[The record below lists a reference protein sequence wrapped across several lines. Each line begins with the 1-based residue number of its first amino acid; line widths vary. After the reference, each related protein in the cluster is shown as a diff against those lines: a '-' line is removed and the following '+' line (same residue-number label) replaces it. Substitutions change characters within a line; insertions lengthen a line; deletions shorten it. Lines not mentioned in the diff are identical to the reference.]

1 MEQTVREILEREFEP
16 NLIKKR
22 KGRGGMVLDY
32 LETASVIRRL
42 NEAFESE
49 WNFRILEH
57 GVDTEAKA
65 VWVLGELTAVG
76 LTKQQFGAK
85 DIYEK
90 STLGDNLK
98 SAASDCLKK
107 CATLFGVGLHLYE
120 DDLPGETVES
130 AETKAPSEQQKNND
144 SITESQKAYIMKLVS
159 QFVKG
164 GNTEKVDWLKVW
176 LKNKKFSPSLDK
188 KSASEVI
195 KKLEEQ
201 IKK

>member
-176 LKNKKFSPSLDK
+176 LKNNNFSPSLDK

-195 KKLEEQ
+195 QKLEEQ

>member
-42 NEAFESE
+42 NEAFGSE

-65 VWVLGELTAVG
+65 VWVLGELTALG
-76 LTKQQFGAK
+76 LIKQQFGAK

-176 LKNKKFSPSLDK
+176 LKNNNFSPSLDK

>member
-120 DDLPGETVES
+120 DDLPGGTVES

-176 LKNKKFSPSLDK
+176 LKNNNFSPSLDK

>member
-65 VWVLGELTAVG
+65 VWVLGELTALG
-76 LTKQQFGAK
+76 LIKQQFGAK

-176 LKNKKFSPSLDK
+176 LKNNNFSPSLDK

>member
-42 NEAFESE
+42 NEAFGSE

-159 QFVKG
+159 QLVKG

-176 LKNKKFSPSLDK
+176 LKNNNFSPSLDK

-195 KKLEEQ
+195 TKLEEQ